1 MVEEFDEPEETETLV
16 SSVPVA
22 TEASVVEEC
31 LPVTKGTVVGEPD
44 VKTTVE
50 ETVDEKGRPIK
61 IKRIFVTIIE
71 EIVDDTG
78 KKRTVKRVIKK
89 TQKISEVNGKPV
101 TEDIDEPI
109 EEPTTADLEKQVL
122 ADIVP
127 EQASLVGQPKVE
139 TTEETTTDERGR
151 PIVFKRTFVTIY
163 EEVPVESGKTK
174 VVRRVIKKV
183 RKVLK

>member
-1 MVEEFDEPEETETLV
+1 MKRGRAIIFRRTFVTIYEEMPDESGKARVIRRVVKRVRKTTEVHGKPVVEEFTTSQKKLKHCCRLFAE
-16 SSVPVA
+16 A

-78 KKRTVKRVIKK
+78 KKR
-89 TQKISEVNGKPV
+89 ISETYDQENPK
-101 TEDIDEPI
+101 DI
-109 EEPTTADLEKQVL
+109 
-122 ADIVP
+122 
-127 EQASLVGQPKVE
+127 
-139 TTEETTTDERGR
+139 
-151 PIVFKRTFVTIY
+151 
-163 EEVPVESGKTK
+163 
-174 VVRRVIKKV
+174 
-183 RKVLK
+183 